1 MILNIIEETCSCPN
15 VFTKRERKGCGALG
29 NNWSKGKTG
38 MERDDAF
45 FQREDATFQGVV
57 FRVQGG
63 VEKMTHIKR
72 FHTSKNFFIRLYISF
87 F

>member
-1 MILNIIEETCSCPN
+1 
-15 VFTKRERKGCGALG
+15 
-29 NNWSKGKTG
+29 

-63 VEKMTHIKR
+63 VEKMTHIRR
-72 FHTSKNFFIRLYISF
+72 FHTSKNFFLGLYISF
-87 F
+87 FCFLDNKQLKKNWRDAKLTYFTFKTLYYVYLI